1 MSLKD
6 AVAKRVNRTSEQK
19 ETAIAEV
26 SREPVKRLNVNLP
39 ESLLK
44 QFKAQA
50 AMDGKDMSELV
61 KSWIEGYLK

>member
-6 AVAKRVNRTSEQK
+6 AVAKRVGRDSAQK
-19 ETAIAEV
+19 EAALADVSKEAI
-26 SREPVKRLNVNLP
+26 KRLNVNLP

-44 QFKAQA
+44 QFKARA

-61 KSWIEGYLK
+61 KEWIERYLK